1 MAFAILSGEKGQY
14 GSFLQE
20 MQGYY
25 NKIDIKLILCTEKL
39 LDSVRWYS
47 GPVLNAEVLVTFRV
61 LLFKL
66 SFDDL
71 LSLWPAI
78 ISELVSYAC
87 DHYGSFC

>member
-1 MAFAILSGEKGQY
+1 MAVFFRKCKVISTTLK
-14 GSFLQE
+14 F
-20 MQGYY
+20 
-25 NKIDIKLILCTEKL
+25 KLISCTEKL